1 MNRKSLSTV
10 LSLLTALV
18 ATAAPLTATAQ
29 QSIYEHFTG
38 ATTNNSW
45 WFFNGACLTASTLAG
60 AEPTVTAG
68 VGGGGQIPGCTTI
81 ATSYYTGSGGEV
93 LVPGINL
100 SNTTPDPVAQG
111 ALRFTNGSPYG
122 YSENG
127 GIIFSTPFATGQG
140 VAITFKT
147 VTSPGDSGGAGKE
160 GADRNTFL
168 LMDASKLDVTSI
180 TGVSS
185 GNGNGLGAWGGSLGY
200 TCSNANPPYNG
211 LIGACRGT
219 AIDECGNFLNG
230 QTLMAGYTGKNSAT
244 GDNTAMGYGY
254 KPGRIGMRGAGN
266 VAWNWLNANYPLVY
280 PSSYSSSQQNTAG
293 EDTCRYG
300 VLWDAAKNH
309 AV

>member
-29 QSIYEHFTG
+29 QSIYEDFAG

-68 VGGGGQIPGCTTI
+68 VGGGGQIPGCTHI
-81 ATSYYTGSGGEV
+81 APSCYTGSGGEV

-127 GIIFSTPFATGQG
+127 GIIFSKPVATGQG
-140 VAITFKT
+140 GATPFQNG
-147 VTSPGDSGGAGKE
+147 TSPRGPRGGA
-160 GADRNTFL
+160 T
-168 LMDASKLDVTSI
+168 
-180 TGVSS
+180 
-185 GNGNGLGAWGGSLGY
+185 
-200 TCSNANPPYNG
+200 
-211 LIGACRGT
+211 
-219 AIDECGNFLNG
+219 
-230 QTLMAGYTGKNSAT
+230 
-244 GDNTAMGYGY
+244 
-254 KPGRIGMRGAGN
+254 
-266 VAWNWLNANYPLVY
+266 
-280 PSSYSSSQQNTAG
+280 
-293 EDTCRYG
+293 
-300 VLWDAAKNH
+300 
-309 AV
+309 